1 MSKQK
6 CMPEIGPNYNSRTN
20 ACCVGRCTFS
30 SASLYVQDNAE
41 SSAFQCWHNQ
51 RCTTPQ
57 TSISKTWLNSS
68 CFKIAHL
75 APYSAT
81 ASMHKAKKK
90 KKFHISTELLRVTS
104 MNENQGLQLWLA
116 SYTVPNTILLVSA
129 AAGSNWRSNA
139 GRYTILLLTFAAFSL
154 VYWQKAWMQQSFMQ
168 LKIKE
173 IKGSKERYLLGQIK
187 EIKGSK
193 ERYLL
198 GQNTTCSVAFC
209 CNKWCSVEQFM
220 CLDLVLGC

>member
-1 MSKQK
+1 M
-6 CMPEIGPNYNSRTN
+6 
-20 ACCVGRCTFS
+20 
-30 SASLYVQDNAE
+30 
-41 SSAFQCWHNQ
+41 H
-51 RCTTPQ
+51 
-57 TSISKTWLNSS
+57 NSS
-68 CFKIAHL
+68 NINFKNMIKFKLFQNSSFSPIQCNSLNAQS
-75 APYSAT
+75 YE
-81 ASMHKAKKK
+81 K
-90 KKFHISTELLRVTS
+90 KKFHISTELLQVTS

-129 AAGSNWRSNA
+129 AAGSNWPSNA

-173 IKGSKERYLLGQIK
+173 V
-187 EIKGSK
+187 KGSK